1 MAKVDMDQVL
11 HEIRVGLGLEIADN
25 EDELEKIEQA
35 GGIAL
40 PLFEKVNAVYRQA
53 AGDCYFCSDEDPNEV
68 SYKGDRDH
76 LCANCALKMRRV
88 REYWAQ
94 MGMLAEGEAGS
105 C

>member
-11 HEIRVGLGLEIADN
+11 REIRVGLGLVIADN
-25 EDELEKIEQA
+25 EDELEKTERA

-40 PLFEKVNAVYRQA
+40 PLFEQVNEVYRQA
-53 AGDCYFCSDEDPNEV
+53 AGNCYFCSDTDP
-68 SYKGDRDH
+68 YKGDGEH
-76 LCANCALKMRRV
+76 LCATCALKMRKV

-94 MGMLAEGEAGS
+94 MGMLAEGEAGA